1 MEECMNFYRIF
12 AGLCVAA
19 LTGCGAFV
27 PVQSID
33 KTGID
38 VLMAASK
45 LPIVSSTEVGSMQD
59 IGEVIGYSCM
69 NKATEV
75 AATKVGAIDQAKI
88 VATQRGARAIT
99 NLTCSEGG
107 VSLIRNC
114 WQSWECKA
122 TALQ

>member
-1 MEECMNFYRIF
+1 MNFYRIF
-12 AGLCVAA
+12 AGAFFA
-19 LTGCGAFV
+19 TQFTLTGCGAFV
-27 PVQSID
+27 PVQSVD

-38 VLMAASK
+38 VLLAASK
-45 LPIVSSTEVGSMQD
+45 LPIVASVEVGNMKS
-59 IGEVIGYSCM
+59 IGEVTGYSCM
-69 NKATEV
+69 NKTTDS

-88 VATQRGARAIT
+88 VATQRGAKAIT
-99 NLTCSEGG
+99 NLNCSEGG